1 MGLQITLVEKIE
13 VKIKIERSDN
23 MVEMWQNQ
31 IEALDFAMRHPSV
44 MLNMDMGT
52 GKTRVAIET
61 AFARCD
67 IKKVLVV
74 CPKAVIP
81 VWRNNLTKFVKDKC
95 WACWDETKGTV
106 PNKTKSLQSWVE
118 DSNDKSNKQVEFIV
132 VNYDI
137 VWRSPIG
144 PLLRKIN
151 FDMIIL
157 DESHRIKAAGS
168 KVSKFL
174 FLLGKPVKYKMCL
187 SGTPMANSPLDIYG
201 QYRFLDST
209 IFGTR
214 FDVFRNEY
222 AILEG
227 PERNFIVGFKNLQQL
242 NNKFQSIAYTCKM
255 SNISDKL
262 KLPEKLPPYILNGSL
277 SPGDTRVIKQLRK
290 EFIAE
295 CKDGF
300 IVLEN
305 ILNLLL
311 REQQITSGFT
321 VIKENPGDPETKVE
335 LNSVKKNLFINYLD
349 MIPESEPVVVFYTF
363 KHDAEVLRSV
373 CDELNRMVFEL
384 SGSINELSAWQE
396 YEFGGILLVQIQ
408 SGAEGVDMT
417 KSRRAV
423 YFNLPQSLALYE
435 QSMARLYR
443 PGQTEKVQF
452 TYLILKDT
460 IDEKIFEC
468 LTHKKSLIEDIQ
480 SGGIDLDYLK

>member
-1 MGLQITLVEKIE
+1 MT
-13 VKIKIERSDN
+13 
-23 MVEMWQNQ
+23 EMWQNQ
-31 IEALDFAMRHPSV
+31 KEALQFALEHPNT

-61 AFARCD
+61 AFARRD
-67 IKKVLVV
+67 VKKVLVV

-81 VWRNNLTKFVKDKC
+81 VWRINLQKFKNSMKWV
-95 WACWDETKGTV
+95 CWDETKGTI
-106 PNKTKSLQSWVE
+106 KSKAESLKNWLS
-118 DSNDKSNKQVEFIV
+118 SKSDDQLIQFVV

-137 VWRSPIG
+137 LWRSPIS
-144 PLLRKIN
+144 LLLKKTD

-157 DESHRIKAAGS
+157 DESHKVKSAGS
-168 KVSKFL
+168 KVSKFA
-174 FLLGKPVKYKMCL
+174 FMLGKTTKYKMCL
-187 SGTPMANSPLDIYG
+187 SGTPMANSPLDVYG
-201 QYRFLDST
+201 QYRFLDPS

-222 AILEG
+222 AILAG
-227 PERNFIVGFKNLQQL
+227 PERNFVVGFKNLQQL

-255 SNISDKL
+255 SDISDRL
-262 KLPEKLPPYILNGSL
+262 KLPEKLPPYILNDSL
-277 SPGDTRVIKQLRK
+277 SSRDTRIIKQLRK

-305 ILNLLL
+305 VLNLFL

-321 VIKENPGDPETKVE
+321 VIKESPGDPETKVE

-349 MIPESEPVVVFYTF
+349 MISESEPVVVFYIF

-384 SGSINELSAWQE
+384 SGNINELSAWQE
-396 YEFGGILLVQIQ
+396 YKFGGILLVQIQ

-423 YFNLPQSLALYE
+423 YFNLPHSLALYE

-443 PGQTEKVQF
+443 PGQTKKVQF

-480 SGGIDLDYLK
+480 SGGINLDYLK